1 MDRSTILI
9 LGAGGIGCKWATRA
23 HSRCPEGSADL
34 LLIDVDKNSF
44 LNANSAHCLQLSLGD
59 EDKGTATLR
68 RMAKHRLKDGIN
80 DFQNLFDT
88 SELVIILSGLG
99 GGTGSGISA
108 ELATIAKGSGSVVI
122 SIVGLPFAEQ
132 PFRSTIARDVLPN
145 IDESSDM
152 CIKLSMERLAWQAR
166 NRKSDWESGSEWIE
180 ELVEGL
186 VTTLAKVGKINLDLM
201 DLKSIVG
208 KPGNA
213 TLVVG
218 TGDTNE
224 PEKVVKVAQQSPL
237 YDINVE
243 GAKGCLIQVE
253 GGFDMT
259 LAHLNLVSD
268 SFLSALD
275 PDCQVIL
282 GARSSEE
289 MTGKIRLVAVLCG
302 L

>member
-1 MDRSTILI
+1 MDRSAILI
-9 LGAGGIGCKWATRA
+9 IGAGGLGCKWAMQA
-23 HSRCPEGSADL
+23 HSRCPDNSAEL
-34 LLIDVDKNSF
+34 LLIDVDKKSF

-68 RMAKHRLKDGIN
+68 RMAKYRLRDGIGG
-80 DFQNLFDT
+80 FKNLFST

-99 GGTGSGISA
+99 GGTGSGITA
-108 ELATIAKGSGSVVI
+108 ELANIAKESDNLII
-122 SIVGLPFAEQ
+122 SIVGIPFAEQ
-132 PFRSTIARDVLPN
+132 PFRSTIAKDSLPEIN
-145 IDESSDM
+145 KSSDM
-152 CIKLSMERLAWQAR
+152 CINLSMERLAWQAKDR
-166 NRKSDWESGSEWIE
+166 NSDWESGSEWIE

-208 KPGNA
+208 KPGDS

-218 TGDTNE
+218 IGNTDE
-224 PEKVVKVAQQSPL
+224 PEKVVKIAQKSPL

-253 GGFDMT
+253 GGPDMT

-268 SFLSALD
+268 EFLSVLD
-275 PDCQVIL
+275 PNCQVIL

-289 MTGKIRLVAVLCG
+289 MSGKLRLVAVLSG
-302 L
+302 I